1 MRVLQDFARNLVKQW
16 PFTRKKEESGMGG
29 LNESVLEADKGK
41 DKKDQVLQAD
51 PDPKGSVLQ
60 ADPQAAPVTASKKT
74 DAPKAEKPSAPPD
87 LGAADLPHQYQNIRQ
102 HVSGGHCHFHDD
114 ANKLKLS
121 IPVAEWYVICAAP
134 NPTPGLIPNSRRS
147 AISGHISTTDW
158 SIKFSPDTV

>member
-1 MRVLQDFARNLVKQW
+1 
-16 PFTRKKEESGMGG
+16 MGG

-41 DKKDQVLQAD
+41 GKKDQVLQAD

-74 DAPKAEKPSAPPD
+74 DATKAEKPSPPPD

-121 IPVAEWYVICAAP
+121 IPVAEWYVILRHLRSLQSYTWVDPEFKTVGYFRPYIHNGYFDVALEMQP
-134 NPTPGLIPNSRRS
+134 VTIGDRFEQMSGLAKR
-147 AISGHISTTDW
+147 
-158 SIKFSPDTV
+158 